1 MAFTGTDIARA
12 GVDGPYSVHARLS
25 LGAMPYQTARP
36 IPDPNYVFIEWN
48 YTTRTYL
55 ASEFDPPVR
64 PAYFT
69 GGHTDAAVDP
79 DGGGPAGFLEVRAH
93 GHGNLAGSSSPDG
106 YMTKGSGTGRVRPIA
121 YA

>member
-1 MAFTGTDIARA
+1 MAFSGTDIALA
-12 GVDGPYSVHARLS
+12 GVDGPFSVHARLS
-25 LGAMPYQTARP
+25 LGGWPYLTARP

-69 GGHTDAAVDP
+69 GGPTLWRRRPHSDVPRALP
-79 DGGGPAGFLEVRAH
+79 RPRGRRPAQL
-93 GHGNLAGSSSPDG
+93 P
-106 YMTKGSGTGRVRPIA
+106 
-121 YA
+121 